1 MKTYNNI
8 AGTTSSEFSIGEGAF
23 SVRQMVFGAVCA
35 GADSNALDRN
45 GNQLSV
51 AGTEFYELKLLATDN
66 LGNRV
71 TKQLRGTITVGS
83 GITKIEDTFEEGFNG
98 AIALT
103 LNANTVTMSC
113 KIGSATS
120 ATYSIYIALQRIE

>member
-8 AGTTSSEFSIGEGAF
+8 AGTTSSEFSIGEGAV
-23 SVRQMVFGAVCA
+23 SVRQIVFGAVCA
-35 GADSNALDRN
+35 GADTNAVDRN

-51 AGTEFYELKLLATDN
+51 AGTEFYDLKLLATDH

-71 TKQLRGTITVGS
+71 AKQLRGTIAVGS
-83 GITKIEDTFEEGFNG
+83 GITKIEDTFEEGFDG
-98 AIALT
+98 AITLAL
-103 LNANTVTMSC
+103 NDNTVTMSC

>member
-8 AGTTSSEFSIGEGAF
+8 AGTTSSEFSIGEGAV
-23 SVRQMVFGAVCA
+23 SVRQMVFGAVCV

-51 AGTEFYELKLLATDN
+51 AGTEFYDLKLLATDN

-83 GITKIEDTFEEGFNG
+83 SITKIEDTFEEGFNG

-120 ATYSIYIALQRIE
+120 ATYSVYIALQRIE

>member
-8 AGTTSSEFSIGEGAF
+8 AGTTSSEFSIGEGAV
-23 SVRQMVFGAVCA
+23 SVRQMVFGAVCV

-51 AGTEFYELKLLATDN
+51 VGTEFYELKLFGTDN